1 MADNYVIEMLH
12 ITKEFPGIKAND
24 DITLQL
30 RKGEIHALLGENGA
44 GKSTLMSVLFGLY
57 QPEQGTIRKNGQEV
71 KINNPNDA
79 NALGIGMVHQHFK
92 LVECFTVLDNII
104 LGVED
109 TKHGFLQKDEARKKV
124 MALSEKYGLK
134 VDPDALVSDI
144 SVGMQQRV
152 EILKTL
158 YRGADIIILDE
169 PTAVLTPQEVEELFK
184 ILRQLKKNG
193 KTIIFITHKLNETMS
208 LSDRITV
215 IRKGKVVFNCD
226 TCDTN
231 EKELATQMVGR
242 QVESIVTKAEDPHGP
257 VVLEL
262 KNVRLHKR
270 AQETVSIQVHAG
282 EIFGIAG
289 VDGNG
294 QQELEEMIVGNRK
307 TEEGT
312 ISMNGKEVQ
321 NLSVKERKAMGL
333 GYIPSD
339 RHKDAMVPDFSI
351 TENFLLGYQEDPK
364 YCKKGFIDYKA
375 LEEDAKVQVEQF
387 EIKIAGVS
395 QHIGQL
401 SGGNQQKVILGRE
414 TSHDPSFMLVAQP
427 VRGLDI
433 GAIERVHKTLLQL
446 KKEGKAILL
455 ISAEL
460 SEVMNLSDRIAVLYE
475 GEMSA
480 QFKAGQYTKEEIG
493 LFMAGKKQEDVANE
507 MDQQ

>member
-1 MADNYVIEMLH
+1 
-12 ITKEFPGIKAND
+12 
-24 DITLQL
+24 
-30 RKGEIHALLGENGA
+30 
-44 GKSTLMSVLFGLY
+44 
-57 QPEQGTIRKNGQEV
+57 
-71 KINNPNDA
+71 
-79 NALGIGMVHQHFK
+79 
-92 LVECFTVLDNII
+92 
-104 LGVED
+104 
-109 TKHGFLQKDEARKKV
+109 
-124 MALSEKYGLK
+124 
-134 VDPDALVSDI
+134 
-144 SVGMQQRV
+144 
-152 EILKTL
+152 
-158 YRGADIIILDE
+158 
-169 PTAVLTPQEVEELFK
+169 
-184 ILRQLKKNG
+184 
-193 KTIIFITHKLNETMS
+193 
-208 LSDRITV
+208 
-215 IRKGKVVFNCD
+215 
-226 TCDTN
+226 
-231 EKELATQMVGR
+231 
-242 QVESIVTKAEDPHGP
+242 
-257 VVLEL
+257 
-262 KNVRLHKR
+262 
-270 AQETVSIQVHAG
+270 
-282 EIFGIAG
+282 
-289 VDGNG
+289 
-294 QQELEEMIVGNRK
+294 
-307 TEEGT
+307 
-312 ISMNGKEVQ
+312 MNGKEVQ

-493 LFMAGKKQEDVANE
+493 LFMAGKKQ
-507 MDQQ
+507 